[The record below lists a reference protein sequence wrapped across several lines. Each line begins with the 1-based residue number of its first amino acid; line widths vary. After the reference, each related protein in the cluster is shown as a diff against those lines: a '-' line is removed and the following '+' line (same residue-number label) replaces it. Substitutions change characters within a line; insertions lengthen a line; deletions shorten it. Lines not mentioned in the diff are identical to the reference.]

1 MKKKKL
7 LRKKYFL
14 LRKRK
19 YYEIDKDFFI
29 PLLDLI
35 KSKFKKKFHLA
46 LYYPSLFEINVL
58 KLLKISYVSK
68 QKLFLPIIEEN
79 NKMNF
84 FPWKKN
90 EVLQVNKYGMLEP
103 IKSKQSI
110 PNVMLVPLLAFDN
123 NKFRLGF
130 GKGYYDRY
138 LNKYLKTFKNILT
151 VGVAFSFQKYHKLPI
166 NDKDIKL
173 NYILTEKGIY

>member
-1 MKKKKL
+1 MQQKNL
-7 LRKKYFL
+7 LRKKYYL
-14 LRKRK
+14 LRKKK
-19 YYEIDKDFFI
+19 YYKVRKNFFTPFI
-29 PLLDLI
+29 NLI
-35 KSKFKKKFHLA
+35 KLKFKKKQFKLA
-46 LYYPSLFEINVL
+46 LYYPASFELNVL
-58 KLLKISYVSK
+58 KLLEFNHISS
-68 QKLFLPIIEEN
+68 QNLLLPIVEEN

-103 IKSKQSI
+103 IKSNQST
-110 PNVMLVPLLAFDN
+110 PNVMLVPLIAFDN

-138 LNKYLKTFKNILT
+138 LKKFKNILT